1 MALIT
6 DPDNLTQN
14 TEVTFDTAAKT
25 IALSQAGNLS
35 TDGVTLKALY
45 SFCKEE
51 WKDDTNLIQHPFPF
65 TPITD
70 EQYELKDGWDFAND
84 ASRYLVRTGG
94 WAVVNTSGVTTEMWA
109 GVITLGSLEAGT
121 QVYFSQTAGTA
132 TDFQLTG
139 EVNQAVKI
147 FDSTG
152 TDDRGTLNL
161 YARKQGDKFAQAALS
176 DIGVTGNM
184 TFQVYRFPLATSA
197 DLKISLGDP
206 TVSAAPYSAITIT
219 YHASPISR
227 TIGGVSYNFNVEVDG
242 NGQSIEGIY
251 ETLQYR
257 LRQASDID
265 DGAGTEI
272 GNVADELAFFL
283 GDTLKLREG
292 VYLTNFNATDTNNIL
307 HDPNGGPF
315 DIAFPF
321 TASLTIE
328 FGGNLVSDSD
338 AVYRVFF
345 TNDDAGDNL
354 GYDFGTANAI
364 TVEDATS
371 PTPQDMAGTVGGASS
386 VTFTYDYD
394 GNVQRGSA
402 SAGDDA
408 PITVVA
414 LGLETGQ
421 YVSATGTIAR
431 STSNVVSLVSA
442 LERNYENP

>member
-265 DGAGTEI
+265 DGAGTVI

-283 GDTLKLREG
+283 GDTLKLKEG
-292 VYLTNFNATDTNNIL
+292 VYLTNFDATDTNNIL

-321 TASLTIE
+321 TASLTLE